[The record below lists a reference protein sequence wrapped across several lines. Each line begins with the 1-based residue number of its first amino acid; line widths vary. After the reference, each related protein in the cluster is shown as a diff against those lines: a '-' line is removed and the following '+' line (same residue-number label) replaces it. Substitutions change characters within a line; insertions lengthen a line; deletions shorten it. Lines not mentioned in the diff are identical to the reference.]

1 MAEDLI
7 IARFQADI
15 TDYRSKLLQL
25 ESELNKLSE
34 SEKKTAEDQKKVSSE
49 LATASQ
55 KRTAALKNEEAELK
69 RLQVA
74 LKQAFTAPEINKI
87 NGQINSVKSNI
98 SALKGETSGL
108 GKVLGGLGGQFAAI
122 GAGVAAAFSVQ
133 AIISF
138 ATDSVKAFREAEVNA
153 NKLKFAVTSIAN
165 EGVPA
170 FERLIQQSARLQKI
184 SIFSDD
190 DIQRTQTQLL
200 QFGLTADEVEKLIP
214 KVLDLASATGKDLSE
229 ATDTLIQGIN
239 GQTRALKPLGLEFK
253 NTGDKAE
260 NLAIITEKL
269 NKFQGAS
276 AELLKTSAGE
286 AENLTNK
293 IDDLKEKIGE
303 SIANSPLFK
312 EFKGFI
318 SKFVESFTTL
328 DELQA
333 ESQRKRLDGIKKT
346 IELGIKPQIE
356 LEEKLAGVQI
366 TTQEKIDAIS
376 QRIAD
381 KEKERED
388 FRKEQIDVLN
398 TLTNEEL
405 TQRQKKLSDFN
416 VLIAQEKELLRLE
429 KEKKIVADENAKLVD
444 GQKVITEEIKATIR
458 LDVLNRELLTVKKEL
473 NNPNLTKQQTTA
485 IQEQIVALKELIN
498 VNPTKLGKTDEQI
511 AKDSAASEAARQKEL
526 ENQRKLQQEIN
537 KLAEENLKNQESLRQ
552 QFVKSQQDA
561 LDVELKNKLVA
572 LSELQL
578 ADEDYAKQRI
588 LLEIDTQKKLIEVD
602 SLSFDE
608 KQRAIEKLQDLQIKF
623 NELITANNQSR
634 SDKDQKAANDLADDI
649 AASWQRLED
658 EKTAATKK
666 GAADREEAEKLAIQ
680 KTFDLSNELASA
692 IFQISSDNLRK
703 TQDEETQALQTSKDN
718 ALSNKRL
725 TETEKDR
732 INKEFAAKEL
742 ALKKKQFEE
751 NKKQARSEA
760 VIKGALA
767 IINALATANNI
778 YAGLILAAAIA
789 AETAIEIGVIN
800 SQKFAKGTK
809 KAKGGMAT
817 VGEEGPEFMYVPN
830 GAKILT
836 AKQTRQHSRL
846 IDAMYDGHLDKII
859 HQDYILPALQKQKI
873 SFEKKKEQTFSNNLA
888 KSLIFNGLTGN
899 EMERI
904 RKRGTDI
911 NNIDELVEKLASVIQ
926 TKSNPRRF

>member
-15 TDYRSKLLQL
+15 TDYTSKLLSL
-25 ESELNKLSE
+25 ESELNKLSAT
-34 SEKKTAEDQKKVSSE
+34 EKKTAEDQKKVSNE

-55 KRTAALKNEEAELK
+55 KRTLALKNEEAELK

-98 SALKGETSGL
+98 AALKGETSGL

-133 AIISF
+133 AIIQF
-138 ATDSVKAFREAEVNA
+138 ASASIDAFLEADANAQRLKNSLNEIGADGEKAFS
-153 NKLKFAVTSIAN
+153 T
-165 EGVPA
+165 
-170 FERLIQQSARLQKI
+170 LIKQSEDLAQVGKT
-184 SIFSDD
+184 IFTDD
-190 DIQRTQTQLL
+190 DIQRAQAQLANY
-200 QFGLTADEVEKLIP
+200 GLTAIEIEKLIP
-214 KVLDLASATGKDLSE
+214 KLADYASATQQNIVD
-229 ATDTLIQGIN
+229 
-239 GQTRALKPLGLEFK
+239 
-253 NTGDKAE
+253 
-260 NLAIITEKL
+260 
-269 NKFQGAS
+269 AS
-276 AELLKTSAGE
+276 AKVGNALLGQ
-286 AENLTNK
+286 
-293 IDDLKEKIGE
+293 G
-303 SIANSPLFK
+303 K
-312 EFKGFI
+312 EFKKYGI
-318 SKFVESFTTL
+318 VVSATATSTENLNSI
-328 DELQA
+328 
-333 ESQRKRLDGIKKT
+333 LDGLSQFQGRAAKETETLTGQLAAQRREVDEDAEALGQRLAPAYVAVKQAALDFINSIINTFSVSGEIKKQLKD
-346 IELGIKPQIE
+346 LGVSA
-356 LEEKLAGVQI
+356 EETSRIIAVAGNN
-366 TTQEKIDAIS
+366 IDNSEA
-376 QRIAD
+376 
-381 KEKERED
+381 
-388 FRKEQIDVLN
+388 
-398 TLTNEEL
+398 
-405 TQRQKKLSDFN
+405 
-416 VLIAQEKELLRLE
+416 
-429 KEKKIVADENAKLVD
+429 
-444 GQKVITEEIKATIR
+444 GIKATRKYQQIAQAVIFVNEN
-458 LDVLNRELLTVKKEL
+458 LKNGKGTVEEYNAAIADLLKLQNQQNLQTEVGINSYKILTNGIAELTENYKKLNPTIQSSIDLSKKSTEELIKLKEASGDDRNLVILIERELAARKKLED
-473 NNPNLTKQQTTA
+473 A
-485 IQEQIVALKELIN
+485 
-498 VNPTKLGKTDEQI
+498 
-511 AKDSAASEAARQKEL
+511 AKKAAEAAKKAQE
-526 ENQRKLQQEIN
+526 EIN
-537 KLAEENLKNQESLRQ
+537 KLSEENFKNQESLRQ
-552 QFVKSQQDA
+552 QFVKAQQDE

-588 LLEIDTQKKLIEVD
+588 LLEIDTQKKIIEID

-623 NELITANNQSR
+623 NELISSNNQSR
-634 SDKDQKAANDLADDI
+634 SDKDQKAANDLADSI
-649 AASWQRLED
+649 AASWLKLED

-778 YAGLILAAAIA
+778 YAGLILAAYIA
-789 AETAIEIGVIN
+789 AETAIEIGIIN

-817 VGEEGPEFMYVPN
+817 VGEEGPEFMYVPSQ
-830 GAKILT
+830 AKILT
-836 AKQTRQHSRL
+836 AKQTKQHSRL

-859 HQDYILPALQKQKI
+859 HQDYILPALQKQKAGY
-873 SFEKKKEQTFSNNLA
+873 EKKKEQSFSNNLA

-926 TKSNPRRF
+926 IKSNPRRF

>member
-25 ESELNKLSE
+25 ESELNKLSDT
-34 SEKKTAEDQKKVSSE
+34 EKKTAEDQKKVSNE

-108 GKVLGGLGGQFAAI
+108 GKVLGGLGSQFAAI

-133 AIISF
+133 AIVSF

-153 NKLKFAVTSIAN
+153 NQLKFAITSIGD
-165 EGVPA
+165 EGVDA
-170 FERLIQQSARLQKI
+170 FNRLIKQSAELQKI
-184 SIFSDD
+184 SVFSDD
-190 DIQRTQTQLL
+190 DIQRAQKQLS
-200 QFGLTADEVEKLIP
+200 QFGLTADQIELLIP
-214 KVLDLASATGKDLSE
+214 KVLDLASATGTDLAS

-253 NTGDKAE
+253 NTGDKAK
-260 NLAIITEKL
+260 NLEIISEKL
-269 NKFQGAS
+269 NKFLGSTAVALETGAGQ
-276 AELLKTSAGE
+276 AKNFG
-286 AENLTNK
+286 NK
-293 IDDLKEKIGE
+293 IDDLKEKIGD
-303 SIANSPLFK
+303 
-312 EFKGFI
+312 FI
-318 SKFVESFTTL
+318 DKTGVIQGLTNIFSNIVDSFQSASERAQL
-328 DELQA
+328 KQDALLKSRIQSFQQLNAAGRADFLSELQA
-333 ESQRKRLDGIKKT
+333 EIDFEKKRLESAKDVNT
-346 IELGIKPQIE
+346 IEAARV
-356 LEEKLAGVQI
+356 KLKIAGLI
-366 TTQEKIDAIS
+366 N
-376 QRIAD
+376 
-381 KEKERED
+381 
-388 FRKEQIDVLN
+388 EQN
-398 TLTNEEL
+398 
-405 TQRQKKLSDFN
+405 
-416 VLIAQEKELLRLE
+416 
-429 KEKKIVADENAKLVD
+429 
-444 GQKVITEEIKATIR
+444 EIKRVIAVEQGR
-458 LDVLNRELLTVKKEL
+458 GK
-473 NNPNLTKQQTTA
+473 NN
-485 IQEQIVALKELIN
+485 
-498 VNPTKLGKTDEQI
+498 LGKTEEQL
-511 AKDSAASEAARQKEL
+511 AKEEAASQAAKQKEL
-526 ENQRKLQQEIN
+526 ENQKKLQQEIN
-537 KLAEENLKNQESLRQ
+537 KLSEENLKNQESLRQ
-552 QFVKSQQDA
+552 QFVKSQQDS

-578 ADEDYAKQRI
+578 ADEDYAKQRL
-588 LLEIDTQKKLIEVD
+588 LLEIDTQKKIIEID

-623 NELITANNQSR
+623 NDLISANNQSR
-634 SDKDQKAANDLADDI
+634 SEKDQKAANDLADSI
-649 AASWQRLED
+649 AASWQKLED
-658 EKTAATKK
+658 DKTAATKK
-666 GAADREEAEKLAIQ
+666 GAEDREELEKLTIQ
-680 KTFDLSNELASA
+680 KTFDLANQLASA
-692 IFQISSDNLRK
+692 IFQISSDNLRR

-817 VGEEGPEFMYVPN
+817 VGEEGPEFMYVPSQ
-830 GAKILT
+830 AKILT
-836 AKQTRQHSRL
+836 ARQTKQHSRL

-859 HQDYILPALQKQKI
+859 HQDYILPALQKQKAGY
-873 SFEKKKEQTFSNNLA
+873 EKKKEQTFSNNLA

-926 TKSNPRRF
+926 TKNNPRRF